1 MRQRSL
7 LLALGAGLALAD
19 ASIVTLGLPEILS
32 DLHTTVEGVAA
43 VLGVYTVVLAAALVP
58 MERLMRREGAVRVG
72 VAGFALFSAAS
83 VVCALAGTL
92 TVLLVARGVQAVG
105 GAAGL
110 VAAFALLLGHVD
122 DPAARRRLWL
132 GAVVLSTAIGPALG
146 GALTEAFSWQAIFVS
161 QVPIGLLAAA
171 AAATGAGRA
180 SATAPPAPPAAAPV
194 VERFT
199 PRPSLALALVS
210 AALTSVL
217 FVLVLLLVAGWSI
230 KPLAAAG
237 VVTVIPAAALAGARI
252 RGEPR
257 LRAAAGCALVGL
269 GTVALAFLPDA
280 NVAWTFVPQALAGV
294 GMGLALPALGGD
306 LLPEHDPADA
316 ARLLTIRHA
325 GIALALL
332 VLAPITSS
340 RLDDATFRARERG
353 VALVLD
359 ARLPLASKI
368 ELAPALLEGVDQ
380 QQPRAGL
387 REAMRENRSQFSGAE
402 LQAYDHLS
410 KRADDTLI
418 TAVGEAFKIAFL
430 ITGGFAL
437 LGAAIVAPRPPW
449 AAWAPAAVAVGVA
462 AVVGM
467 TVAHSAI
474 APEPVQIADP
484 CKRRETPSEGGLGG
498 FIQGQALALLD
509 RTACNFGSSR
519 EELVLALA
527 DEKDAKRFQER
538 HGVNPRSL
546 GDLLSGLLG
555 GR

>member
-1 MRQRSL
+1 MRPRSL

-19 ASIVTLGLPEILS
+19 ASVVTLGLPQILN

-43 VLGVYTVVLAAALVP
+43 VLGVYTIVLAAALVP
-58 MERLMRREGAVRVG
+58 AERLMAREGAVRVG
-72 VAGFALFSAAS
+72 VLGFALFSAAS
-83 VVCALAGTL
+83 VVCALAGSL
-92 TVLLVARGVQAVG
+92 AVLLVARGVQAVG

-132 GAVVLSTAIGPALG
+132 GAVVLSTAVGPALG

-161 QVPIGLLAAA
+161 QVPIGLLAAT
-171 AAATGAGRA
+171 AAATGVERVPAA
-180 SATAPPAPPAAAPV
+180 SAPVPAAPG
-194 VERFT
+194 VERFM

-230 KPLAAAG
+230 RPLAAAG
-237 VVTVIPAAALAGARI
+237 VVTVIPAGALAGARI

-257 LRAAAGCALVGL
+257 LRAGAGCALVGL
-269 GTVALAFLPDA
+269 GTVALAFLPNA
-280 NVAWTFVPQALAGV
+280 NVAWTFLPQALAGV

-332 VLAPITSS
+332 VLAPITAA

-359 ARLPLASKI
+359 ARLPLTAKI
-368 ELAPALLEGVDQ
+368 ELAPALLQGVEN
-380 QQPRAGL
+380 QQPRKGL
-387 REAMRENRSQFSGAE
+387 RDALRANRSQFSGAE
-402 LQAYDHLS
+402 LAAYDHLS

-418 TAVGEAFKIAFL
+418 TAVGEAFEIAFL
-430 ITGGFAL
+430 ITGAFAL
-437 LGAAIVAPRPPW
+437 AAAAIVVPRPPW
-449 AAWAPAAVAVGVA
+449 AQWAPVAVAAGVA
-462 AVVGM
+462 AVGGLVG
-467 TVAHSAI
+467 AHATL
-474 APEPVQIADP
+474 APKPVVIADP
-484 CKRRETPSEGGLGG
+484 CQPRQTPSEGGLGG
-498 FIQGQALALLD
+498 LIQDQALALLD
-509 RTACNFGSSR
+509 RTACNLHSSR

-527 DEKDAKRFQER
+527 DEKDAKRFEQR

-546 GDLLSGLLG
+546 GGLLSGLLG